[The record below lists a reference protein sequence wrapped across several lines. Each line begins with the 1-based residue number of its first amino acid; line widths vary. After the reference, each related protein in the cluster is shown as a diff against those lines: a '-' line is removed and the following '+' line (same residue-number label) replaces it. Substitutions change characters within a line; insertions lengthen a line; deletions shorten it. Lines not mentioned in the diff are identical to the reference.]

1 MTIQECIEEI
11 KLELTGGVLNLEIPD
26 DTIRKVVEKSLREL
40 QRYIDETRF
49 VTVPFSKCIDLE
61 GFNSSAIVSVF
72 RTQGYTGDQNEGITT
87 SEVDPMYAQMWM
99 SFANGS
105 TMYNLNDYVMNYL
118 SYNTLLQM
126 RNTTSTDLSFRE
138 DKIGH
143 KLYIN
148 TAFDTPVKITIEYI
162 PKFWN
167 VEDIKDD
174 YWIDLLIR
182 LSVAQTK
189 LILGRIRTR
198 FKQSSA
204 LYTDDGDTILAE
216 GTQELENIR
225 TMLAENAQLNY
236 PID

>member
-72 RTQGYTGDQNEGITT
+72 RTQGYTGDQNEGINT

-105 TMYNLNDYVMNYL
+105 TMYNLNDYVLNYL